1 MPEEPHPALKV
12 KVWIGL
18 LDSSLETRWIP
29 GPLSSPDYP
38 FKVASAPGSEALP
51 FLPAILR
58 AAQDQFG
65 VDFDTARSEAGGG
78 PQDSGDLQLRMTAVE
93 GALAS
98 LQEGMERLLQ
108 ASVPGANSAPG
119 VQPSTIPADGAEPA
133 LPGLD
138 ASTVAAART
147 AGIPESQLLAFSRL
161 TAKPNRM
168 MDPGARSGLA
178 AVRKTATGVAN
189 PLSESEPEALPPAN
203 GPDLLQDTGGLPPLE
218 RAVLQMGEVLQRL
231 TREKPKP
238 DLDELLDRAEG
249 VGGGGESS
257 GGVGGRSKAA
267 AYLKLTRM
275 LREEPE
281 KIVESITR
289 LVEEDFS
296 GQRLGPSSN
305 QAGATMRG
313 WLEHRSHI
321 PAMAGRV

>member
-1 MPEEPHPALKV
+1 M
-12 KVWIGL
+12 
-18 LDSSLETRWIP
+18 
-29 GPLSSPDYP
+29 
-38 FKVASAPGSEALP
+38 
-51 FLPAILR
+51 R

-78 PQDSGDLQLRMTAVE
+78 PQDSGDLQLRMTALE

-108 ASVPGANSAPG
+108 ASVPDANSAPG
-119 VQPSTIPADGAEPA
+119 DGAEPA

-147 AGIPESQLLAFSRL
+147 VGIPESRLLAFSRL
-161 TAKPNRM
+161 TAKPN
-168 MDPGARSGLA
+168 PGARSGLA

-238 DLDELLDRAEG
+238 DLDELLDRVEG
-249 VGGGGESS
+249 VGGGGESL
-257 GGVGGRSKAA
+257 AA
-267 AYLKLTRM
+267 RPRPT
-275 LREEPE
+275 
-281 KIVESITR
+281 
-289 LVEEDFS
+289 
-296 GQRLGPSSN
+296 
-305 QAGATMRG
+305 
-313 WLEHRSHI
+313 
-321 PAMAGRV
+321 